1 MAQRKFY
8 VVWVGREPGIYD
20 NWDDCEQQVAMF
32 PGARYKAFTS
42 QTAATLAFRGSPDDQ
57 EAIVRA
63 IADHNAATPPP
74 GAVGLEE
81 LKERFP
87 EINGNAIAVDGACSG
102 NPGPMEYQ
110 GVDLR
115 TGERLFHFGPLDGG
129 TNNAAEYLAL
139 VHALALLYIRLAH
152 SPLVDPQ
159 QRAPLP
165 PGAFCGQCPPLRAPR
180 PRRPLGADPSDLQP
194 HPGVGYRPVGG
205 KSCRFQQK
213 IALFGRITRKTV
225 GASSNI
231 L

>member
-81 LKERFP
+81 
-87 EINGNAIAVDGACSG
+87 
-102 NPGPMEYQ
+102 PMEYQ

-139 VHALALLYIRLAH
+139 VHALALLYNRNDSHTPIYSDSRIARSWIRNKGHRCRQERSVANARLFELLDRADRWVQTH
-152 SPLVDPQ
+152 QIYNPILVWDTDRWGENP
-159 QRAPLP
+159 
-165 PGAFCGQCPPLRAPR
+165 
-180 PRRPLGADPSDLQP
+180 AD
-194 HPGVGYRPVGG
+194 
-205 KSCRFQQK
+205 FN
-213 IALFGRITRKTV
+213 RK
-225 GASSNI
+225 
-231 L
+231 

>member
-42 QTAATLAFRGSPDDQ
+42 QTAATVAFRGSPDDQ

-63 IADHNAATPPP
+63 IADHNAASTSIPP
-74 GAVGLEE
+74 ADIMA

-87 EINGNAIAVDGACSG
+87 EINGSAIAVDGACSG

-115 TGERLFHFGPLDGG
+115 TGERIFHFGPLDGG

-139 VHALALLYIRLAH
+139 VHALALLYNRNDSQTPIYSDSRIARSWIRNKGHRCRQERTQANTRLFELLDRADRWVQTH
-152 SPLVDPQ
+152 QIYNPILVWDTDRWGENP
-159 QRAPLP
+159 
-165 PGAFCGQCPPLRAPR
+165 
-180 PRRPLGADPSDLQP
+180 ADFS
-194 HPGVGYRPVGG
+194 
-205 KSCRFQQK
+205 
-213 IALFGRITRKTV
+213 RK
-225 GASSNI
+225 
-231 L
+231 

>member
-110 GVDLR
+110 GSTSAPASGSSISARLTEAPTMPPSISPWSTPWPCSTTATTR
-115 TGERLFHFGPLDGG
+115 THPY
-129 TNNAAEYLAL
+129 T
-139 VHALALLYIRLAH
+139 
-152 SPLVDPQ
+152 PT
-159 QRAPLP
+159 RA
-165 PGAFCGQCPPLRAPR
+165 
-180 PRRPLGADPSDLQP
+180 
-194 HPGVGYRPVGG
+194 
-205 KSCRFQQK
+205 
-213 IALFGRITRKTV
+213 
-225 GASSNI
+225 
-231 L
+231 